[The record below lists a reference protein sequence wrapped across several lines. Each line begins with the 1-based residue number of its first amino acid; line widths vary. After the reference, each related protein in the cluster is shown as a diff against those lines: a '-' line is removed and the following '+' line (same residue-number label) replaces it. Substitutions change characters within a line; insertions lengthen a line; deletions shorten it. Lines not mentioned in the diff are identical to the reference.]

1 MVHAFYFI
9 IHPDKNGNISF
20 VAESGQKSQSGMT
33 GFPITENAIEPPSY
47 TMVGRLLLN
56 AIPEPKKEI
65 LYIEVAV
72 EDAIL
77 ETYVGKYELM
87 AGFIL
92 TINKY
97 DSQLKIQV
105 TGQGEGPII
114 PISQNKFGL
123 KGIDAQLTFN
133 TNEAGEVESMTLHQH
148 GMDNICKRLAD

>member
-1 MVHAFYFI
+1 
-9 IHPDKNGNISF
+9 
-20 VAESGQKSQSGMT
+20 MT
-33 GFPITENAIEPPSY
+33 GFPVTENALMEPPSY
-47 TMVGRLLLN
+47 AMVGRLLLN

-65 LYIEVAV
+65 LYEEVPV
-72 EDAIL
+72 EDSVL

-87 AGFIL
+87 PGFVL

-97 DSQLKIQV
+97 DSQLKVQA

-133 TNEAGEVESMTLHQH
+133 KNEAGEVESMTLHQH
-148 GMDNICKRLAD
+148 GQDNICKKLED